1 VEIYDT
7 EEEQVEALKRWWKEN
22 STSII
27 VGLVVGIV
35 MILGWNYWQ
44 DHKITQAA
52 QASAV
57 YDQLL
62 KTLDD
67 DSQDGGARAT
77 QGAVAE
83 NKTESADKLAERM
96 REQFKG
102 TEYAAFSGLFEAK
115 LKTQQGDLA
124 AAKQILKTLAAES
137 NKQLSNIAKIR
148 LVRLMLATGEYE
160 QGLQVIND
168 VDPKAAAS
176 YSANYDELVGDLYVA
191 LDRLDEA
198 RTSYQNALRD
208 GQPSPLLQF
217 KIDDLAAQEKL
228 ENQK

>member
-22 STSII
+22 STAIV

-35 MILGWNYWQ
+35 IILGWNYWQ
-44 DHKITQAA
+44 DHKKAQAA
-52 QASAV
+52 QASAT

-62 KTLDD
+62 KALD
-67 DSQDGGARAT
+67 
-77 QGAVAE
+77 E

-96 REQFKG
+96 QEQFKG
-102 TEYAAFSGLFEAK
+102 TEYAAFSGLLEAK

-124 AAKQILKTLAAES
+124 AAKQILKTIAAEP

-160 QGLQVIND
+160 QGLQVINE
-168 VDPKAAAS
+168 VDAKAAAS

-198 RTSYQNALRD
+198 RTSYQNAMRN

>member
-44 DHKITQAA
+44 DHKKAQSA
-52 QASAV
+52 QASAT

-62 KTLDD
+62 KALDED
-67 DSQDGGARAT
+67 
-77 QGAVAE
+77 
-83 NKTESADKLAERM
+83 KKESAVKLAERM

-102 TEYAAFSGLFEAK
+102 TEYAAFSGLFEAN